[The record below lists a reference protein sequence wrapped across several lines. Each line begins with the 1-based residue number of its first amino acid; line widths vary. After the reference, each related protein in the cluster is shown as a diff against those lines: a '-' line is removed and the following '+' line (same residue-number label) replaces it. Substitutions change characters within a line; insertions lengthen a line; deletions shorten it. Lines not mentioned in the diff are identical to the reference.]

1 MTCNLI
7 STTRAVEMTFFR
19 SRLEKKKVENFG
31 RLTSVHFLSIFEGC
45 PFVPNNALGKFKL
58 LRALI
63 SPTAKNEPPDWLIF
77 ARAFFLLCYVTKER
91 FQSQSEIHSLQTCF
105 SEKRKYRQT
114 TGDGEC
120 FQFSDQRT
128 KKREKVC
135 RPHIPF
141 KKF

>member
-77 ARAFFLLCYVTKER
+77 ARALLCHKGTVSVAKRNSLASDVFFGKE
-91 FQSQSEIHSLQTCF
+91 EISPNNWRWGVL
-105 SEKRKYRQT
+105 SVLRSKNKEKRKGMSTSYS
-114 TGDGEC
+114 
-120 FQFSDQRT
+120 F
-128 KKREKVC
+128 
-135 RPHIPF
+135 
-141 KKF
+141 